1 MKPNQVVALR
11 IPRKTGSFRRL
22 LHLLMHFRPRGPTRR
37 ALQPFVMATVRP
49 RRRPGG
55 RGSRLGNPHVLIRWV
70 SARGKFKQRGP
81 VGLLAR
87 KKNAPRRAEAT
98 LWPEPVLDGHW
109 RRIRF
114 ERLAWLLEHAPER
127 LRWRWRRN
135 KKTGPKLQVVSPRGA
150 AWDFKLSGGAYQA
163 RRFGSSNMLS
173 TKILSSFWSDA
184 EIGELSPPQKLA
196 LLWILTNRDTN
207 NLGLAKVSKRQFEFD
222 TGVSMEELE
231 SALKLLPR
239 TFPHQQS
246 EHGLQVLAVNYIERQ
261 FGDVANVPSNHVY
274 KHLCRI
280 LSQSE
285 EWPQR
290 LLLSRYKGL
299 ARGFYLEK
307 GDTSPSQATRAEQ
320 SGGEQRSTEQNRAR
334 GSAEGGPYASIPDD
348 TEVMAFALQWP
359 GEPSSGAPKMPE
371 TSYTTGSAE

>member
-1 MKPNQVVALR
+1 
-11 IPRKTGSFRRL
+11 
-22 LHLLMHFRPRGPTRR
+22 
-37 ALQPFVMATVRP
+37 
-49 RRRPGG
+49 
-55 RGSRLGNPHVLIRWV
+55 
-70 SARGKFKQRGP
+70 
-81 VGLLAR
+81 
-87 KKNAPRRAEAT
+87 
-98 LWPEPVLDGHW
+98 
-109 RRIRF
+109 
-114 ERLAWLLEHAPER
+114 
-127 LRWRWRRN
+127 
-135 KKTGPKLQVVSPRGA
+135 
-150 AWDFKLSGGAYQA
+150 
-163 RRFGSSNMLS
+163 MLS

-320 SGGEQRSTEQNRAR
+320 SGGEQRRTEQNRAR

-371 TSYTTGSAE
+371 TFVHDWLSRMNSRTVGWPMDWKRALVADWRESSARGAKAR